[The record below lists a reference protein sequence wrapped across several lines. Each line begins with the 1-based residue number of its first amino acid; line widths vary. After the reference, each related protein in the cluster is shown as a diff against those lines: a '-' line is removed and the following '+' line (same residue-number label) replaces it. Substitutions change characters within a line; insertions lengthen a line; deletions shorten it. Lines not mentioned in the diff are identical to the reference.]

1 MLFNSLLFLLG
12 FAPIAYGVFFALG
25 RWSASTRAITLWL
38 AATSLVFYAW
48 WLPKHTL
55 ILLVSITLNYLAGR
69 LIASA
74 GAPRSAA
81 ARRVLTAAVVLNLLA
96 LVYYKYAGF
105 FVSTATTLL
114 GQEWTVP
121 QIVLPL
127 GISFFTFT
135 QLAYLVDTYQG
146 KVRESDFPRYLLF
159 VTYFPHLVAGPVIHH
174 KDVMP
179 QFERADAGR
188 WCSAN
193 VAAGAAFFMLGL
205 FKKVFIAD
213 NLVPYVTPVF
223 DGGAAAPGLLH
234 AWGGALAYSFQLY
247 FDFSGYSDMAIGL
260 SLALNV
266 RLPFNFNSPY
276 KARSI
281 ADFWKR
287 WHISLSTFLR
297 DYLYIP
303 LGGNR
308 SGPVRRHANLL
319 LTMLIGG
326 MWHGAGW
333 TFIVWGGLH
342 GVYLVVNH
350 AWRHA
355 RGRLSR
361 PAGAVERA
369 AGWALTF
376 VAVVV
381 AWVFFRAHDF
391 SSAWSVIA
399 GMAGLHGVGSPT
411 LQGAEGQ
418 ALDYLPL
425 LPALA
430 VLLWSVVCL
439 PNSQELVAR
448 WLLHDRR
455 SDAPVPMADQ
465 AAWRYPS
472 RWVAIGWGVVAAVG
486 LMHVSQPTQFLYF
499 NF

>member
-1 MLFNSLLFLLG
+1 MLFNSLIFLLA
-12 FAPIAYGVFFALG
+12 FAPVTFGVFFALG
-25 RWSASTRAITLWL
+25 RANAGARAITLWL
-38 AATSLVFYAW
+38 ALTSLVFYAW

-55 ILLVSITLNYLAGR
+55 VLLASIVLNYLVGR
-69 LIASA
+69 WIVHA
-74 GAPRSAA
+74 GAPKSLP
-81 ARRVLTAAVVLNLLA
+81 ARRVLALAVVCNLAA
-96 LVYYKYAGF
+96 LGYYKYAGF
-105 FVSTATTLL
+105 FVATATTLL
-114 GQEWTVP
+114 GQDWQVP
-121 QIVLPL
+121 AIVLPL

-146 KVRESDFPRYLLF
+146 KVKESEFLRYLLF

-179 QFERADAGR
+179 QFERADVGR

-213 NLVPYVTPVF
+213 SLVPYVGPVF
-223 DGGAAAPGLLH
+223 DGGAAPQLLH
-234 AWGGALAYSFQLY
+234 AWGAALAYSFQLY

-266 RLPFNFNSPY
+266 RLPYNFNSPY
-276 KARSI
+276 KALSI

-308 SGPVRRHANLL
+308 CGGARRYANLL

-342 GVYLVVNH
+342 GSYLVINH
-350 AWRHA
+350 AWQHV
-355 RGRLSR
+355 RGPRS
-361 PAGAVERA
+361 AGAAERA
-369 AGWALTF
+369 AAWLLTF

-391 SSAWSVIA
+391 GSAWSVIA
-399 GMAGLHGVGSPT
+399 GMAGLHGVGGFT
-411 LQGAEGQ
+411 LNLADAQT
-418 ALDYLPL
+418 LDYLAL
-425 LPALA
+425 FGALA
-430 VLLWSVVCL
+430 VLLPAVAAL
-439 PNSQELVAR
+439 PNSQQLVAR
-448 WLLHDRR
+448 WLVQEPPPRTASAGGSGAL
-455 SDAPVPMADQ
+455 
-465 AAWRYPS
+465 AWRSPPL
-472 RWVAIGWGVVAAVG
+472 WVAIAWGIVAAVG

>member
-1 MLFNSLLFLLG
+1 MLFNSLIFLLA
-12 FAPIAYGVFFALG
+12 FAPVTFGVFFALG
-25 RWSASTRAITLWL
+25 RFNAGPRAVTLWL
-38 AATSLVFYAW
+38 ALTSLAFYAW
-48 WLPKHTL
+48 WLPKHTA
-55 ILLVSITLNYLAGR
+55 ILLASIVLNYLLGRWIVRAGPATS
-69 LIASA
+69 LQ
-74 GAPRSAA
+74 
-81 ARRVLTAAVVLNLLA
+81 ARRVLTLAVVLNLSA

-105 FVSTATTLL
+105 FVSTASTLL

-121 QIVLPL
+121 SIVLPL

-146 KVRESDFPRYLLF
+146 KVKESNYLRYVLF
-159 VTYFPHLVAGPVIHH
+159 VTYFPHLIAGPVIHH

-213 NLVPYVTPVF
+213 SLVPYVTPVF
-223 DGGAAAPGLLH
+223 DGGAAPALLH

-266 RLPFNFNSPY
+266 RLPYNFNSPY
-276 KARSI
+276 KALSI

-308 SGPVRRHANLL
+308 SGPVRRYTNLL

-342 GVYLVVNH
+342 GVYLVINH
-350 AWRHA
+350 AWRHV
-355 RGRLSR
+355 RDGLPR
-361 PAGAVERA
+361 PVGAAERTVA
-369 AGWALTF
+369 WALTF
-376 VAVVV
+376 LAVVV

-391 SSAWSVIA
+391 ASAWAVVA
-399 GMAGLHGVGSPT
+399 GMAGVHGTGSFV
-411 LQGAEGQ
+411 LQLPDSQ
-418 ALDYLPL
+418 TLDYLPL
-425 LPALA
+425 FGALA
-430 VLLWSVVCL
+430 VLLFVVARM
-439 PNSQELVAR
+439 PNSQQMVAR
-448 WLLHDRR
+448 WLVDEPEH
-455 SDAPVPMADQ
+455 
-465 AAWRYPS
+465 AAAHPGRGGTVTWLRPPL
-472 RWVAIGWGVVAAVG
+472 WIAIAWGVVAAVG

>member
-1 MLFNSLLFLLG
+1 MLFNSLIFLLA
-12 FAPIAYGVFFALG
+12 FAPVTFGVFFALG
-25 RWSASTRAITLWL
+25 RFNAGPRAITLWL
-38 AATSLVFYAW
+38 ALTSLVFYAW

-55 ILLVSITLNYLAGR
+55 ILLASIVLNYLVGRWIVRAGP
-69 LIASA
+69 AGSA
-74 GAPRSAA
+74 P
-81 ARRVLTAAVVLNLLA
+81 ARRVLTLAVVLNLAA

-114 GQEWTVP
+114 GQDWEVP
-121 QIVLPL
+121 AIVLPL

-146 KVRESDFPRYLLF
+146 KVKESDFWRYLLF

-179 QFERADAGR
+179 QFAHAGVAR

-193 VAAGAAFFMLGL
+193 VAAGAAIFMLGL

-213 NLVPYVTPVF
+213 SLVPYVTPVF
-223 DGGAAAPGLLH
+223 DGGGAPQLLH

-266 RLPFNFNSPY
+266 RLPYNFNSPY
-276 KARSI
+276 KAQSI

-308 SGPVRRHANLL
+308 CGPLRRYANLL

-342 GVYLVVNH
+342 GVYLVINH
-350 AWRHA
+350 AWQHV
-355 RGRLSR
+355 RGQLSA
-361 PAGAVERA
+361 PVGAAERA
-369 AGWALTF
+369 AAWLLTF
-376 VAVVV
+376 LAVVV

-391 SSAWSVIA
+391 GSAWAVIA
-399 GMAGLHGVGSPT
+399 GMAGLHGVGGFT
-411 LQGAEGQ
+411 LNLADAQT
-418 ALDYLPL
+418 LDYLPL
-425 LPALA
+425 FPALA
-430 VLLWSVVCL
+430 ALLAAVVAL
-439 PNSQELVAR
+439 PNSQQLVSR
-448 WLLHDRR
+448 WLLQEPQPRT
-455 SDAPVPMADQ
+455 APTGGSGAV
-465 AAWRYPS
+465 AWRNPPL
-472 RWVAIGWGVVAAVG
+472 WVAIAWGIVAAVG